1 MTNDKRKFLFFSTIV
16 VALSL
21 GFYLITN
28 TINTIVASSQ
38 IFVSAFAQ
46 QALPA
51 ILKTDDSFTNTNT
64 NNNTLTSSSISD
76 KPAEED
82 LIKLYDIVDQSVV
95 QVTQNSNIPVSQ
107 AWFGFR
113 I

>member
-1 MTNDKRKFLFFSTIV
+1 MLFNTMTNDKRKFLFFSTIV

-28 TINTIVASSQ
+28 TINTMVASSQ

-51 ILKTDDSFTNTNT
+51 IPKTDDSFTN
-64 NNNTLTSSSISD
+64 
-76 KPAEED
+76 KY
-82 LIKLYDIVDQSVV
+82 K
-95 QVTQNSNIPVSQ
+95 
-107 AWFGFR
+107 
-113 I
+113 